1 MGIDHVDR
9 MFARKPKA
17 VELSTPEPGT
27 PPLRAISIPINAT
40 SSFITCPTEYDKSWI
55 EVDGCAVTRNQALA
69 TNLYAPTEPA
79 AKIPSPS
86 DPSSWTAE
94 QLAEYQADD
103 GSPWHHGRYL
113 YFANPTPAPL
123 CSPNPC
129 VSPNMEAMQKV
140 VEWVQKNFRS
150 LGAMKTYVSCSTC
163 WGLGF
168 IPGASGRHITCEDCG
183 YEEVPL

>member
-9 MFARKPKA
+9 MHGRK
-17 VELSTPEPGT
+17 
-27 PPLRAISIPINAT
+27 
-40 SSFITCPTEYDKSWI
+40 
-55 EVDGCAVTRNQALA
+55 
-69 TNLYAPTEPA
+69 PA

-113 YFANPTPAPL
+113 YFATPTPDPT
-123 CSPNPC
+123 PC
-129 VSPNMEAMQKV
+129 
-140 VEWVQKNFRS
+140 RI
-150 LGAMKTYVSCSTC
+150 C

-168 IPGASGRHITCEDCG
+168 IPGANGRHITCEDCG
-183 YEEVPL
+183 YEEVEFK